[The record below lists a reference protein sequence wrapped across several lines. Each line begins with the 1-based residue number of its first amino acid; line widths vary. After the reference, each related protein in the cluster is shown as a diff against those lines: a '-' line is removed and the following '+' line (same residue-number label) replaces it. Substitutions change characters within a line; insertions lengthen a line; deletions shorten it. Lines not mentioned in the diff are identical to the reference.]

1 MTMTLS
7 EIIEFNWQN
16 AIKQHYGKTICD
28 DCHHFAPCTRVILG
42 NYVCHEC
49 YAERCE
55 VRETKFRQMEIERE
69 WERLEIAAHDEMQD
83 EEAMILL
90 DEEVPI

>member
-1 MTMTLS
+1 MTLS
-7 EIIEFNWQN
+7 DIIEFNWQK

-49 YAERCE
+49 YVERCE
-55 VRETKFRQMEIERE
+55 VRETKFRQMEIEKW
-69 WERLEIAAHDEMQD
+69 WERLDMAVNALI
-83 EEAMILL
+83 EE
-90 DEEVPI
+90 EEETVLPEDGGWND